1 MQQSRFTKNILYIA
15 IFTTVVVITW
25 VASTVW
31 YALTNPTVPADT
43 SKYTTPIEANFDMET
58 LQQLEGRIS
67 LPVDLSQ
74 QGNYITDPNETRSSS
89 PSADFLIDQPT
100 PSQDQPV
107 LGEEAPL
114 PPDNTQTV
122 SPQNNAL

>member
-25 VASTVW
+25 ITSTVW

-74 QGNYITDPNETRSSS
+74 QGDYITDPNETRSSS
-89 PSADFLIDQPT
+89 QSADVLIDQPT

-107 LGEEAPL
+107 LGAETPVS
-114 PPDNTQTV
+114 PDNTQTV